1 MVSQTSVKVLGIF
14 RYLLWLGLPVCLSV
28 SVSAHQISLIHADAI
43 VHRDKLEVVLNIMPE
58 DVLLSAGTVNVVSGR
73 LAKAD
78 LMKGVDVHPKYL
90 LDGLVVLDEDGH
102 RLNGKVTGV
111 GLPPMTGDSIL
122 LDDLMSTTVVYRMEF
137 PLAKPPARL
146 SFRQHFDFAKIPM
159 PVMTVLTVTRAGLN
173 SSTMMQV
180 PDGDNPETVVF
191 DWTETSTSST
201 GTVTTVTPLASSD
214 VTDTYLY
221 IQNEEV
227 RVEILMPLATLE
239 TRFPI
244 KRANPD
250 ILQPLEQVV
259 IRTDLEKFLTGQ
271 NELKIDGLLVK
282 PRLDRYDFYGLDS
295 RDFSVR
301 PERKRL
307 NAPSARLGAILTY
320 STKGVPRHVD
330 FTWTL
335 FNPREPTVRAVVFAY
350 DKGSRLLFQPDS
362 PTFVWDNPGVPPLP
376 KIDAVPIRHNAAD
389 DSTRAALSETLLRN
403 VYRGFDYRRE
413 TDIYEALAQ
422 SVQGELLTDLY
433 LKIKQGLIMQEQ
445 GGAVAR
451 VKEVTVTKSEPA
463 AGQIK
468 GGFVERVTWQVE
480 GTVEHWGHIHTRV
493 NEYTADL
500 GIAPSHGA
508 WKIYS
513 MDVVKQSQVKSM
525 VSLRRL

>member
-1 MVSQTSVKVLGIF
+1 MVPRTISFHL
-14 RYLLWLGLPVCLSV
+14 LGLALLIMLPV
-28 SVSAHQISLIHADAI
+28 SVLAHQISLIRAEAV
-43 VHRDKLEVVLNIMPE
+43 VHRDKLDITFRVLPE
-58 DVLLSAGTVNVVSGR
+58 DVLLSAGSVSFMAGR
-73 LAKAD
+73 VAKAD
-78 LMKGVDVHPKYL
+78 ILKGAETHPKVL
-90 LDGLVVLDEDGH
+90 LDGLTILDEDGR
-102 RLNGKVTGV
+102 RLTGQVTGV
-111 GLPPMTGDSIL
+111 DLPTITGDSIPVDVL
-122 LDDLMSTTVVYRMEF
+122 LSTTVVYRVEY

-146 SFRQHFDFAKIPM
+146 GFWQHFNTATSPM
-159 PVMTVLTVTRAGLN
+159 PVMTVLTVTREGLN

-180 PDGDNPETVVF
+180 PDGANPETVAF
-191 DWTETSTSST
+191 DWTETATSST
-201 GTVTTVTPLASSD
+201 GTVTTVTQLASFD

-239 TRFPI
+239 TWFPI
-244 KRANPD
+244 KRANPE
-250 ILQPLEQVV
+250 ILEPLEQVV

-271 NELKIDGLLVK
+271 NELKIDGLVVK
-282 PRLDRYDFYGLDS
+282 PRLERYDFYGLDY

-307 NAPSARLGAILTY
+307 NAASTRLGAILTY
-320 STKGVPRHVD
+320 STKGAPRHVEL
-330 FTWTL
+330 TWTL
-335 FNPREPTVRAVVFAY
+335 FNSREPTVRAVVFAY
-350 DKGSRLLFQPDS
+350 DKGSRLLFQPDK

-376 KIDAVPIRHNAAD
+376 KIETVSIRQNAAD
-389 DSTRAALSETLLRN
+389 DSTRAALSEALLRN
-403 VYRGFDYRRE
+403 VYRGFDYRSE

-422 SVQGELLTDLY
+422 SVRGELLTDLY

-463 AGQIK
+463 SGQIK

-500 GIAPSHGA
+500 GITPSHGA
-508 WKIYS
+508 WKINS
-513 MDVVKQSQVKSM
+513 MDVVKQSQVKSA
-525 VSLRRL
+525 VSIRRL